1 MSCCVCFNE
10 IQELSNWEYQCQT
23 CTDGIICYTCF
34 HNVTK
39 RRRLNLLRNTTS
51 INDIMK
57 FLRCTCYRQINY
69 KHLHNEIVKL

>member
-34 HNVTK
+34 HNVTN
-39 RRRLNLLRNTTS
+39 RRRYNLLRNTTTKTDNQENVQDES
-51 INDIMK
+51 QNNIRNR
-57 FLRCTCYRQINY
+57 FL
-69 KHLHNEIVKL
+69 